1 MGISSRHY
9 RIRRGFPVFRACTA
23 RLPRLLRSLAM
34 TNLIACFTR
43 RGARANLRVPSS
55 RVIPRSEATWES
67 QAGTY
72 DFAGAFLCS
81 GVYCEIATA
90 PAEPRNDKSDSLL
103 HPEGRKGKPESA
115 FLPCHSE
122 ERSDVGIS
130 SRHYR
135 IRRGFPVFRA
145 CTARLPRLLRSL
157 AMTSQ
162 GGFPHPEGRN
172 DKAESLLLALIT
184 SRTRQNR
191 NQPLEIA
198 TFPNQQTNPPIW
210 DSSSLSAHLSFCGTS
225 SLSASHARLL
235 LSHLVL
241 FQNKLIYEHDIAL

>member
-1 MGISSRHY
+1 MTSLGAFSHSEG
-9 RIRRGFPVFRACTA
+9 RIGKLAIA
-23 RLPRLLRSLAM
+23 SLP
-34 TNLIACFTR
+34 CHCEE
-43 RGARANLRVPSS
+43 GASP
-55 RVIPRSEATWES
+55 TWQS
-67 QAGTY
+67 QVGTCE
-72 DFAGAFLCS
+72 FAGAFLCS

-103 HPEGRKGKPESA
+103 
-115 FLPCHSE
+115 
-122 ERSDVGIS
+122 
-130 SRHYR
+130 
-135 IRRGFPVFRA
+135 
-145 CTARLPRLLRSL
+145 
-157 AMTSQ
+157 
-162 GGFPHPEGRN
+162 HPEGRN

-198 TFPNQQTNPPIW
+198 TFPNQQTDPPIW

-235 LSHLVL
+235 LSHPVL

>member
-1 MGISSRHY
+1 M
-9 RIRRGFPVFRACTA
+9 T
-23 RLPRLLRSLAM
+23 SL
-34 TNLIACFTR
+34 
-43 RGARANLRVPSS
+43 
-55 RVIPRSEATWES
+55 
-67 QAGTY
+67 
-72 DFAGAFLCS
+72 GAFS
-81 GVYCEIATA
+81 HSEGH
-90 PAEPRNDKSDSLL
+90 NDKL
-103 HPEGRKGKPESA
+103 GSA
-115 FLPCHSE
+115 SLPCHSE

-130 SRHYR
+130 SRHLR
-135 IRRGFPVFRA
+135 FRRGFLVFRA

-184 SRTRQNR
+184 SRTRQNH
-191 NQPLEIA
+191 NQPREIA

-235 LSHLVL
+235 LSHPVL

>member
-1 MGISSRHY
+1 MTSQG
-9 RIRRGFPVFRACTA
+9 GFP
-23 RLPRLLRSLAM
+23 
-34 TNLIACFTR
+34 
-43 RGARANLRVPSS
+43 
-55 RVIPRSEATWES
+55 
-67 QAGTY
+67 
-72 DFAGAFLCS
+72 
-81 GVYCEIATA
+81 
-90 PAEPRNDKSDSLL
+90 
-103 HPEGRKGKPESA
+103 HPEGRNDKPESA
-115 FLPCHSE
+115 SLPCHSE

-191 NQPLEIA
+191 NQPREIA

-235 LSHLVL
+235 LSHPVL

>member
-1 MGISSRHY
+1 MGISSRHL
-9 RIRRGFPVFRACTA
+9 RFRRGFLVFRACTA

-34 TNLIACFTR
+34 T
-43 RGARANLRVPSS
+43 
-55 RVIPRSEATWES
+55 S
-67 QAGTY
+67 QGG
-72 DFAGAFLCS
+72 F
-81 GVYCEIATA
+81 
-90 PAEPRNDKSDSLL
+90 P

-145 CTARLPRLLRSL
+145 CTARLHPKGTSSRFALRAPRPLRGL

-172 DKAESLLLALIT
+172 DKPESRCGRRAASANPYSISGNCYISHSADRSTHLGFIVAT
-184 SRTRQNR
+184 SASFRLRD
-191 NQPLEIA
+191 QPLICFSRSIA
-198 TFPNQQTNPPIW
+198 A
-210 DSSSLSAHLSFCGTS
+210 LTS
-225 SLSASHARLL
+225 GVVS
-235 LSHLVL
+235 
-241 FQNKLIYEHDIAL
+241 K